1 MFKLLKEKVLEMIS
15 KYGRTEGKV
24 GLRAVARII
33 IFEAF
38 QLIIALYF
46 KMLSVVLSG
55 LVLIRIFLR
64 RYIFAIFM
72 STC

>member
-1 MFKLLKEKVLEMIS
+1 MEAIAYAFFDIPSLDCHRPCFLIKNMFKLLKEKVLEMIS

-38 QLIIALYF
+38 QLIIAL
-46 KMLSVVLSG
+46 
-55 LVLIRIFLR
+55 
-64 RYIFAIFM
+64 
-72 STC
+72 